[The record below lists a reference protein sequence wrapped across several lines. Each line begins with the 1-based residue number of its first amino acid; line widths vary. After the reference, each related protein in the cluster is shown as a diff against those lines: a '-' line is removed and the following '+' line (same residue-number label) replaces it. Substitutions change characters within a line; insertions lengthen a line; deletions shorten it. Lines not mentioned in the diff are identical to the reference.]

1 MTEERQ
7 TTTREPVERNPR
19 ILGGLPVFAGT
30 RVPVRALFEYLE
42 AGDSIETFVENF
54 PDVTTEQA
62 AAVLAAAELRLLA

>member
-1 MTEERQ
+1 MTEDRQ
-7 TTTREPVERNPR
+7 ATTHEPVERNPH

-30 RVPVRALFEYLE
+30 RVPIRALFEYLE

-62 AAVLAAAELRLLA
+62 ATVLAAAEQRLLA